1 MARPVILTV
10 DDEVP
15 VLNAIERD
23 LRRHY
28 GREYRVI
35 KSNSG
40 TEGLQV
46 VQQLKQ
52 RNDPLALF
60 LVDQR
65 MPEMTG
71 TEFLEQ
77 AIKLYP
83 DAKKVL
89 LTAYADTSAAIASIN
104 EIGLDHYLMKP
115 WDPPEDHLY
124 PVLDDILSDW
134 ISSVVLPYD
143 GIRVAGTM
151 WSSTSHDVK
160 DFLTRNQ
167 IPYYWQDIETDD
179 TARAL
184 VEAVSEDGKLP
195 VVFFP
200 DGETMIQPDHRVLA
214 EKVGLQTE
222 ATQPFYDVIIIGAG
236 PAGLGSAVYAGSEGL
251 RTLMIE
257 KQATGGQ
264 AGTSSR
270 IENYLGFPS
279 GVSGGDLARR
289 AATQAQRFGVEILTT
304 VEATAVRVDGSYR
317 IVTLSDGSEVSCH
330 ALVIATGV
338 TTRELD
344 APGVSEFLGR
354 GVYYGASLSEAAAY
368 RDQPV
373 YIVGGANSAGQAAV
387 FFARYASKVSLLIRG
402 PALSAMSYY
411 LIQQIEGIENIDV
424 LTHTEVHQI
433 NGAEKLESLT
443 LYNNQ
448 REETFDVPAGGLFIF
463 IGAQPHTDMV
473 EGIVERNR
481 AGFIPTGPAL
491 MKGGKRPKN
500 WPLQRDPY
508 LLETNVPGIFAVGD
522 VREFAIR
529 RVASAVGEGA
539 VAVNLIHQ
547 YLRTV

>member
-200 DGETMIQPDHRVLA
+200 DGETLIQPDHRVLA